1 MKNLKKIPDFKDEE
15 EEAEFWDAHD
25 SGEYIDW
32 SKAKEAVFPNL
43 KLSSEAISIR
53 LPGPL
58 LAHIKT
64 LANEKG
70 VPYQSLM
77 KVYLSEKV
85 DEELE
90 VSSRR

>member
-1 MKNLKKIPDFKDEE
+1 MKKLKKIPDFRNEE
-15 EEAEFWDAHD
+15 EEVEFWDTHD

-32 SKAKEAVFPNL
+32 SKAEEAVFPNL
-43 KLSSEAISIR
+43 KLTSESISMRI
-53 LPGPL
+53 PGPL
-58 LAHIKT
+58 LAHIKA

-85 DEELE
+85 DEELATA
-90 VSSRR
+90 SK